1 MVNMSFRY
9 SDKKLNKQFKFEDRQ
24 PQIKYIDFENNTLR
38 YLELVVDPELP
49 YVVFIHGA
57 PGSLADYLDY
67 FRDERVYNKLNLI
80 SIDRL
85 GYGNSDFGRSETSI
99 QKQGEAIQ
107 SAIKKA
113 CKNDKIILLGHS
125 YGGPIAVKMAMDF
138 PHNYKALV
146 LLAPALDPDNEKEI
160 KMAQLPMHQPIRWL
174 TPPALRVAA
183 DEKNTHVN
191 ELRKMLGYYDKVNIH
206 VCHIHG
212 NSDSLVPYENLAF
225 SKNKFN
231 DLMLESVTLEKAD
244 HFLPWSHHDFVVDK
258 LLNIANTVI
267 IPPSY

>member
-1 MVNMSFRY
+1 MKKKTPLLSRVIQFISLLILFLIVLLRLEIIGQPMVNMSFRY

-107 SAIKKA
+107 SVIKKA
-113 CKNDKIILLGHS
+113 CKNDKIILLGH
-125 YGGPIAVKMAMDF
+125 
-138 PHNYKALV
+138 
-146 LLAPALDPDNEKEI
+146 
-160 KMAQLPMHQPIRWL
+160 
-174 TPPALRVAA
+174 
-183 DEKNTHVN
+183 
-191 ELRKMLGYYDKVNIH
+191 
-206 VCHIHG
+206 
-212 NSDSLVPYENLAF
+212 
-225 SKNKFN
+225 
-231 DLMLESVTLEKAD
+231 
-244 HFLPWSHHDFVVDK
+244 
-258 LLNIANTVI
+258 
-267 IPPSY
+267 